1 MTDNNYKVSEVH
13 LFYVNIIIPMSYRK
27 TQKDKKVQ
35 TNDKEITNG
44 LSNYYYPEIYS
55 QKFKNL
61 YCIMYIFIVDFFGEN
76 RFLRPIVNHG
86 YILVTREMLKIH
98 LTIYSNFF
106 LNKRLE
112 MIS

>member
-1 MTDNNYKVSEVH
+1 
-13 LFYVNIIIPMSYRK
+13 
-27 TQKDKKVQ
+27 
-35 TNDKEITNG
+35 
-44 LSNYYYPEIYS
+44 
-55 QKFKNL
+55 
-61 YCIMYIFIVDFFGEN
+61 MYIFIADFFGEN